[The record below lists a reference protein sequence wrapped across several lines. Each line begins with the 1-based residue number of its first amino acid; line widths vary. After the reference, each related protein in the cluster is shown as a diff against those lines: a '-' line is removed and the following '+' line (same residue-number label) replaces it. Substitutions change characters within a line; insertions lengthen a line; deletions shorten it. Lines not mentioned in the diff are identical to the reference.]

1 MVDGFREA
9 KGRNVSKQRNGTVKI
24 ARNMQSLKKLTTKWI
39 VIGRIWFGVDIG
51 KRKKMLLLH
60 LFF

>member
-1 MVDGFREA
+1 
-9 KGRNVSKQRNGTVKI
+9 
-24 ARNMQSLKKLTTKWI
+24 MQSLKKLTTKWI

-51 KRKKMLLLH
+51 KRKKMLLFH